1 MSDGELTPT
10 GPPPPPPAPPAPQP
24 TNGMAVASLVLGI
37 LSILLFF
44 TVVPPFILGGLGVI
58 FGIIGLTKAGQGA
71 PNKGLAI
78 AGLVCGAI
86 GLDDETVIATAAAKA
101 DRLCGVP
108 QHPLQLHD
116 QSRGLAATAHPPHPL
131 CRYIPRCDPWPF
143 DVCSPPA
150 SRCSRGPSC

>member
-1 MSDGELTPT
+1 MSDSDITPA
-10 GPPPPPPAPPAPQP
+10 GPPPPPPAPPVAQP

-58 FGIIGLTKAGQGA
+58 FGIIGVSKAGQGA

-86 GLDDETVIATAAAKA
+86 GIVAAIAFIALVVTTGEVVTNFSYT
-101 DRLCGVP
+101 L
-108 QHPLQLHD
+108 
-116 QSRGLAATAHPPHPL
+116 
-131 CRYIPRCDPWPF
+131 
-143 DVCSPPA
+143 SPP
-150 SRCSRGPSC
+150 G